1 MKCFINKK
9 YYFLL
14 LILFFAGGL
23 PAKSFNLDK
32 TKPEDIIRLASYNIR
47 TKGDKGDKAWEV
59 RLNALVDVVRRNKF
73 DMFAIQEGRTSQLKD
88 MMIFVTVTGIIKENI
103 VPFTIKKIALRC

>member
-1 MKCFINKK
+1 MKCSINKK

-73 DMFAIQEGRTSQLKD
+73 DMFAKSTEAKKGNRKHIGDKRCKNTKSGNKIYHGNQS
-88 MMIFVTVTGIIKENI
+88 
-103 VPFTIKKIALRC
+103 FTNL

>member
-1 MKCFINKK
+1 MKYFINKR

-14 LILFFAGGL
+14 LIFFFAGEL
-23 PAKSFNLDK
+23 PAKFSNLDN
-32 TKPEDIIRLASYNIR
+32 TKSENIIRHASYNIR

-73 DMFAIQEGRTSQLKD
+73 DIFAIQEGRTS
-88 MMIFVTVTGIIKENI
+88 
-103 VPFTIKKIALRC
+103 

>member
-9 YYFLL
+9 YYFLF
-14 LILFFAGGL
+14 LILLFAGEL
-23 PAKSFNLDK
+23 PAKSLNLDK

-59 RLNALVDVVRRNKF
+59 RLNALVDVVDRKSTRLNSSHWNKSR
-73 DMFAIQEGRTSQLKD
+73 MPSSA
-88 MMIFVTVTGIIKENI
+88 
-103 VPFTIKKIALRC
+103 